1 MHSLRLMTLCL
12 NYFQF
17 ILVSD
22 WNKQVQNVPIIL
34 IFPELETW
42 QKMMKINCKNGK
54 IPQSFGTLPRTPLAA
69 VSETTRAL
77 SGARPHLQGL
87 TRPYNPATGWHLCA
101 FWPMAWWKFPLTEYQ
116 RQKEQTIDTLP
127 SGWVVHLLYS
137 TLSGLRSETSF
148 FHLLSKKI
156 RKSSWTTFCRFPLTH
171 ILPH

>member
-22 WNKQVQNVPIIL
+22 WNKRVQNVPITL
-34 IFPELETW
+34 IFPSW
-42 QKMMKINCKNGK
+42 KHDKKMMKINCKNSK

-77 SGARPHLQGL
+77 PICRGSSAPTTPPQVN
-87 TRPYNPATGWHLCA
+87 TFVP
-101 FWPMAWWKFPLTEYQ
+101 FWPMAWWKFPLTEYH

-148 FHLLSKKI
+148 F
-156 RKSSWTTFCRFPLTH
+156 TY
-171 ILPH
+171 

>member
-22 WNKQVQNVPIIL
+22 WNKRVQNVPIIL
-34 IFPELETW
+34 IFPSW
-42 QKMMKINCKNGK
+42 KHDKKWWKSIAKIAKSLRASGRC
-54 IPQSFGTLPRTPLAA
+54 PEPRSLP
-69 VSETTRAL
+69 S
-77 SGARPHLQGL
+77 ARPRKLFRELDPNCRGSSAPTTPPQVN
-87 TRPYNPATGWHLCA
+87 TFVP
-101 FWPMAWWKFPLTEYQ
+101 FWPMAWWKIPLTEYH

-148 FHLLSKKI
+148 F
-156 RKSSWTTFCRFPLTH
+156 TY
-171 ILPH
+171 